1 MGGGGEEVKVLGMY
15 DGNEV
20 TTGVIGMGFPF
31 VWVGRD
37 TYLYIRLDRIYK
49 PLLSA
54 CLIIHF
60 REDMV
65 VEAEGYA
72 KLPSCPSYHG
82 GTPGRQSTQGP
93 SQHCNNY
100 VEQPPPARQSPLS
113 QGNKETTLRN

>member
-31 VWVGRD
+31 VWVGRYA
-37 TYLYIRLDRIYK
+37 YLYIRLDRIYK

-65 VEAEGYA
+65 VEAEGYT

-82 GTPGRQSTQGP
+82 GLQVDRVLRGQVNIATTTSNSHPRLDS
-93 SQHCNNY
+93 
-100 VEQPPPARQSPLS
+100 PPFP
-113 QGNKETTLRN
+113 KETRRRP